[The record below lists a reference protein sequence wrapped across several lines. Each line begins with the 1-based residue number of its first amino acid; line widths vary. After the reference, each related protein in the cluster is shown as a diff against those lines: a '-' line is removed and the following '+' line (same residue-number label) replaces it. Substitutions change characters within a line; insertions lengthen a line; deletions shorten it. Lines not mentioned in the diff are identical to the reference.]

1 MLTLERRLKNILLI
15 TLKSCFKLQIP
26 NSLVI
31 WIVLFL
37 LVFPKLKKKRLL
49 ESPIEMRLGTRLDM
63 RFHGCVCVFILFFF
77 FLLPAPLA
85 LFMGHEQCTKANE
98 QCLKFGGVNGNLKI
112 IFLLFSVISF

>member
-49 ESPIEMRLGTRLDM
+49 ESPLEMRLGTRLYM
-63 RFHGCVCVFILFFF
+63 RFMAVFAFSFSFSFFF
-77 FLLPAPLA
+77 LPAPLA

-98 QCLKFGGVNGNLKI
+98 QCLKFGGVNSNLKI

>member
-1 MLTLERRLKNILLI
+1 MKAEPYGLPPLINLIVLTLERRLKNILLI

-49 ESPIEMRLGTRLDM
+49 ESPLEMRLGTRLDM
-63 RFHGCVCVFILFFF
+63 RFMAVFAISFSFFF
-77 FLLPAPLA
+77 F
-85 LFMGHEQCTKANE
+85 
-98 QCLKFGGVNGNLKI
+98 
-112 IFLLFSVISF
+112 IF